1 MSGESFVEFRC
12 LISGADRK
20 IRHGVGG
27 NASSGEGLGIL
38 KDVGCASR
46 QQDDMTFLD
55 FLSEHESIGLSR
67 IFIKI

>member
-46 QQDDMTFLD
+46 QQHDTFR

>member
-1 MSGESFVEFRC
+1 MSGEFFVEFRC

-55 FLSEHESIGLSR
+55 F
-67 IFIKI
+67 